1 MKIKLKKFF
10 NSNIL
15 VNPEKAK
22 ILYESIKK
30 LLVKENEIILDFKGI
45 QATTFV
51 FLYVL
56 FSNLWKEYGRD
67 LKNKLTIN
75 NAPETLIN
83 QMVYLK
89 DNYKELQSLFLGTQ
103 KNFELAYIS

>member
-22 ILYESIKK
+22 VLYENIKK
-30 LLVKENEIILDFKGI
+30 LLKKENEIILDFKGI

-56 FSNLWKEYGRD
+56 FSNLWREYGKD

-89 DNYKELQSLFLGTQ
+89 DNYRELQSTFLGTQ